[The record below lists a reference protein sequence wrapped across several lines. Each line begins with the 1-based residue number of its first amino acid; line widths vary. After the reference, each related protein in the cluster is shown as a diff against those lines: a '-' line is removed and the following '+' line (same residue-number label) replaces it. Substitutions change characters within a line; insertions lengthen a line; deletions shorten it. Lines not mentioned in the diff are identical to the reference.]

1 MLHDVKFALR
11 IPGELVEYETTRRV
25 DMQVSHTS
33 LSDLR
38 SKLRRPDMSL
48 LNISQRDLDVDDD
61 EDYDRLQANR
71 PLLVCYRPSDLS
83 PLLYN
88 GFQG

>member
-61 EDYDRLQANR
+61 EDYDRLRAT
-71 PLLVCYRPSDLS
+71 PLLVCYRPSNLS